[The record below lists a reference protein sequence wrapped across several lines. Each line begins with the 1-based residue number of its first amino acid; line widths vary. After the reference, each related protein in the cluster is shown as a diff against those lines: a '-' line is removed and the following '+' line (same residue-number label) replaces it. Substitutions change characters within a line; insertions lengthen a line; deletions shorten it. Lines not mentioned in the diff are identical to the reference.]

1 MDDCSAEYAKIKIVL
16 LRWARVSVPIWAG
29 YVGQRGG
36 QGAHLDKIWQ
46 MYWQP
51 VHHRGRGTAIQ
62 HRLTCVCLAWNIQCN
77 IIQGFFSRQNWMIG
91 EKLFDKVFLL
101 NFLNYSEFNRNLTVT
116 LFLYTCVHIYIYR
129 IKLSL
134 CCRVDFSTKFDWVKV
149 ARQRQWRTA
158 PNDQR
163 IPARILRH
171 LYISDNLLLNATIS
185 KSNLLFCIIRTRTVH
200 FAIFVVY
207 LWLWPSSRTSR

>member
-16 LRWARVSVPIWAG
+16 LRWARVSLPIWAG
-29 YVGQRGG
+29 YVGQCGG

-62 HRLTCVCLAWNIQCN
+62 HRFTCVCVLLETFSAIS
-77 IIQGFFSRQNWMIG
+77 GFFSKHYWVIG

-116 LFLYTCVHIYIYR
+116 LFLYTCVHKY
-129 IKLSL
+129 
-134 CCRVDFSTKFDWVKV
+134 VE
-149 ARQRQWRTA
+149 
-158 PNDQR
+158 
-163 IPARILRH
+163 
-171 LYISDNLLLNATIS
+171 
-185 KSNLLFCIIRTRTVH
+185 
-200 FAIFVVY
+200 
-207 LWLWPSSRTSR
+207 